1 MKVIMGITCL
11 LLVVSACKH
20 EKKQESEAVHEPV
33 EIVINEWVSLM
44 DSTKWRGYNMD
55 HLPSNWK
62 IGDGVIECFGKAG
75 DMGGDIITNEQFEN
89 FELQLN
95 WKISQGGNSGVF
107 YNVIEDTIYH
117 SPYQTGPEY
126 QLLDDVGFPEP
137 IEDWQKTGADY
148 AMFVANNK
156 KSLKP
161 VGEWNTTKII
171 VNKGKVEHWLNGEKI
186 VEFDRAS
193 EEWKEKR
200 NSGKWIDYPDY
211 GMGNSGHLALQ
222 DHGAGVW
229 FKDVKV
235 KRL

>member
-1 MKVIMGITCL
+1 MKILMGMACMIL
-11 LLVVSACKH
+11 MVSACKQK
-20 EKKQESEAVHEPV
+20 KKQEVQPV
-33 EIVINEWVSLM
+33 QENTEIGTGDWVSLM

-55 HLPSNWK
+55 HLPNNWV
-62 IGDGVIECFGKAG
+62 IADGVIECLGKAG

-89 FELQLN
+89 FELQLE
-95 WKISQGGNSGVF
+95 WKISKGGNSGVF
-107 YNVIEDTIYH
+107 YNVVEDTIYH

-126 QLLDDVGFPEP
+126 QILDDVGFPEP

-156 KSLKP
+156 KILKP
-161 VGEWNTTKII
+161 VGEWNATII
-171 VNKGKVEHWLNGEKI
+171 KVNNGKVEHWLNGEMI
-186 VEFDRAS
+186 VAFDRAS

-200 NSGKWIDYPDY
+200 NSGKWTDYPDY
-211 GMGNSGHLALQ
+211 GKSNLGHLALQ

-229 FKDVKV
+229 FKNVKV